1 MRHGRAVVLLL
12 VALVGCGQPNSPSG
26 SGCAV
31 PPEAVAKATPAAEAP
46 PAPRAPTGEKR
57 PAERGD
63 ADQLWAGVAKIDIT
77 NTKALPVNDPLYVK
91 ALVLRKGDTTM
102 ALVTLDAVAVGE
114 IGYIPNDYLGKVRS

>member
-1 MRHGRAVVLLL
+1 MRHGGAVVLLL

-46 PAPRAPTGEKR
+46 PAPGASTGEKR

-63 ADQLWAGVAKIDIT
+63 ADQLWAGVVDIDIT
-77 NTKALPVNDPLYVK
+77 NTKALPVNARLYVK
-91 ALVLRKGDTTM
+91 ALVLRKGGR
-102 ALVTLDAVAVGE
+102 AVA
-114 IGYIPNDYLGKVRS
+114 LGPGDPV